1 MFQVQVA
8 WLDEQKSLARFSLPG
23 RDEWTVEH
31 ITALMRLLG
40 EIREQMSPAWPRR
53 RRRCPSSRRCTRRAT
68 ARCCTSS
75 LAAR

>member
-8 WLDEQKSLARFSLPG
+8 WLDEQKSRARFSLPG

-40 EIREQMSPAWPRR
+40 EVREQCRRACLRR

-75 LAAR
+75 PAAR